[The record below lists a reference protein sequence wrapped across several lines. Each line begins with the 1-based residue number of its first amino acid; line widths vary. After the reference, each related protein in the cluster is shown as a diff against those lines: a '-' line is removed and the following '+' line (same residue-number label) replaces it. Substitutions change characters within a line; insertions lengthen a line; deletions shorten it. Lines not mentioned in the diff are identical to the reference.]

1 MPTRKASAWLICLS
15 FYTWAGSGEK
25 VSYKAGQE
33 AGLLGRIE
41 PDLAC
46 SKTGFPGWLSSKE
59 SASNK
64 GDSDS
69 IPGLG
74 RSPGGGNGAHSSIL
88 AWRIPQTEEPDS
100 LQSMGS
106 QRGGH
111 DGARMRDWNYGC
123 TGIQDLIAQ
132 RILGLPGAAWPLGD
146 FPVMPLFDVFSF
158 YPRS

>member
-1 MPTRKASAWLICLS
+1 MATHSSTLA
-15 FYTWAGSGEK
+15 
-25 VSYKAGQE
+25 
-33 AGLLGRIE
+33 GRI
-41 PDLAC
+41 P
-46 SKTGFPGWLSSKE
+46 
-59 SASNK
+59 
-64 GDSDS
+64 
-69 IPGLG
+69 
-74 RSPGGGNGAHSSIL
+74 
-88 AWRIPQTEEPDS
+88 WREEPGR

-132 RILGLPGAAWPLGD
+132 RILGLPGTAWPLRD

>member
-74 RSPGGGNGAHSSIL
+74 RSPGEGNGN
-88 AWRIPQTEEPDS
+88 P
-100 LQSMGS
+100 LQ
-106 QRGGH
+106 
-111 DGARMRDWNYGC
+111 
-123 TGIQDLIAQ
+123 
-132 RILGLPGAAWPLGD
+132 
-146 FPVMPLFDVFSF
+146 
-158 YPRS
+158 